1 MITQI
6 KRSGNS
12 LVVRLPTEFLKYMN
26 LREGDWI
33 DISDINKVEKFDKE
47 TTNKEKEISQ
57 EEQINP
63 EQIIEEQ
70 NYESIN
76 ETN

>member
-33 DISDINKVEKFDKE
+33 DISDISLFWKK
-47 TTNKEKEISQ
+47 
-57 EEQINP
+57 
-63 EQIIEEQ
+63 
-70 NYESIN
+70 
-76 ETN
+76 